1 MSRRLVHVEH
11 VMGTVVSFDVRL
23 DDECA
28 ADSMRAAIAS
38 AVSWLHR
45 VDAVF
50 STYRD
55 DSQISRLGRGEL
67 RLDECD
73 PDVTEVLD
81 LCAQVGHESRG
92 YFSSMYAGRLDPTGL
107 VKGWSVQCASDMLA
121 EAGVAAHCINGG
133 GDVRAAGEPEPGRA
147 WNVGIAHPLHPGQLA
162 SVVAIRDGAVAT
174 SGTAER
180 GAHVLDPFTGKPAS
194 ALASVTVVG
203 ADLIRADAYATAG
216 LAMGHAAREW
226 LESLDGYEAFVIA
239 ADSSGWATPGYREVG
254 SVPW

>member
-1 MSRRLVHVEH
+1 
-11 VMGTVVSFDVRL
+11 
-23 DDECA
+23 
-28 ADSMRAAIAS
+28 
-38 AVSWLHR
+38 
-45 VDAVF
+45 
-50 STYRD
+50 
-55 DSQISRLGRGEL
+55 
-67 RLDECD
+67 
-73 PDVTEVLD
+73 
-81 LCAQVGHESRG
+81 
-92 YFSSMYAGRLDPTGL
+92 
-107 VKGWSVQCASDMLA
+107 
-121 EAGVAAHCINGG
+121 VAAHCINGG

-162 SVVAIRDGAVAT
+162 SVVGIRDGAVAT

-203 ADLIRADAYATAG
+203 ADLIRADAYATAA